1 MSIASISYGSI
12 KNAASEAR
20 DVAKKLDKYANTID
34 NSVYKKLNKY
44 DGPWTGNISS
54 ARSKANAKI
63 DWLREEAGRY
73 RDYADDLDNLKEE
86 CERVDKAVK
95 SKVSSLTASFKETH
109 GINNNVVIN
118 TISYL
123 FTSVTNSTSTGR
135 WMNTQTDA
143 FETEASY
150 HKQAIEDWYD
160 YNGGKQL
167 ITGIAV
173 AALEI
178 AIAVAAIVLSGG
190 AVLVVVAT
198 VIGSLIAIANGV
210 CNIVNEVRAYNLTQ
224 DGDPATGKRRSDQ
237 DTIQD
242 TLRNETDS
250 KFWHNVATGIDFVN
264 IACAVIQVFS
274 AGKELLQK
282 GYKWATGSVDDLSRI
297 KVKDLFSKDFFKG
310 IGSKFDDFKTAYQYG
325 GWDFMKQLAT
335 NTVKRFGTNLKLEYF
350 TKFDL
355 KTAKSYMKIGKTLLK
370 DGFTFAAIC
379 EFVIGPGL
387 TLGEYTTAK
396 IDGGKISV
404 DFGDITFGDFYDL
417 ADDFSTKIIGSDLFS
432 NNTIIDNAILD
443 QLSKPIDINIS
454 IPETVIPAFSQACY
468 V

>member
-63 DWLREEAGRY
+63 DWLRDEAGRY

-242 TLRNETDS
+242 TLR
-250 KFWHNVATGIDFVN
+250 ID
-264 IACAVIQVFS
+264 
-274 AGKELLQK
+274 
-282 GYKWATGSVDDLSRI
+282 
-297 KVKDLFSKDFFKG
+297 
-310 IGSKFDDFKTAYQYG
+310 
-325 GWDFMKQLAT
+325 
-335 NTVKRFGTNLKLEYF
+335 
-350 TKFDL
+350 
-355 KTAKSYMKIGKTLLK
+355 
-370 DGFTFAAIC
+370 
-379 EFVIGPGL
+379 P
-387 TLGEYTTAK
+387 
-396 IDGGKISV
+396 
-404 DFGDITFGDFYDL
+404 
-417 ADDFSTKIIGSDLFS
+417 
-432 NNTIIDNAILD
+432 
-443 QLSKPIDINIS
+443 
-454 IPETVIPAFSQACY
+454 
-468 V
+468 